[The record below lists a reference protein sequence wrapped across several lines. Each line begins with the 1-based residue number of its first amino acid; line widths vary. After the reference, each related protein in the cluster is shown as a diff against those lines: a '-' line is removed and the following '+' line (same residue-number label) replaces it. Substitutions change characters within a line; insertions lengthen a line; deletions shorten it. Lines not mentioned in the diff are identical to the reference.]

1 MTAQPTPSNP
11 VINAPQESYARL
23 FLRFLRFGLLAW
35 GGPVAQIALIRQELV
50 EEEQWVSR
58 ERFNRVLGVYQILP
72 GPEASELCIYFGMLS
87 RGRLGGLMAGF
98 GFVLPG
104 FVLMLLLSWFYVRYG
119 IASPVFS
126 AAFLGM
132 QAAVGALIVRAVHR
146 IGSHV
151 LLNRRL
157 WGIAIGAAVAH
168 VAGIHFLLILAVAGV
183 VYLLA
188 EEGHSGWASV
198 LLGAGFVAS
207 LVLLY
212 MQLSAAREAIAV
224 ADAVGRGAPSVL
236 SLFTLGLR
244 SGLLTFGGAYTAI
257 PYLRN
262 EAVVVSGWMTD
273 SQFLDGLALAGI
285 LPAPLVIFGTFVG
298 YLGGGFPGAIALTM
312 GIYLPAFAITLLGHE
327 LLEEVVENK
336 ALHSFLDGVTAG
348 VVGLIAVTAL
358 VLLRDAITGPLS
370 LLIFAAGL
378 FLLFRWNSKA
388 SVPVIMLGAALVGLL
403 AYFLS

>member
-11 VINAPQESYARL
+11 VTNAPRESYARL

-327 LLEEVVENK
+327 LLEGVVENK

>member
-50 EEEQWVSR
+50 EEEQWISR

-87 RGRLGGLMAGF
+87 RGRLGGLMAGL

-104 FVLMLLLSWFYVRYG
+104 FFLMLLLSWFYVRYG

-132 QAAVGALIVRAVHR
+132 QAAVGALIIRAVHR

-327 LLEEVVENK
+327 LLEGVVENK

-358 VLLRDAITGPLS
+358 VLLRDAITGWLS
-370 LLIFAAGL
+370 LLIFAGSL

-388 SVPVIMLGAALVGLL
+388 SVPVIVLGAALVGLL

>member
-1 MTAQPTPSNP
+1 MTEQLATPAPAVN
-11 VINAPQESYARL
+11 VPQESYIRL

-50 EEEQWVSR
+50 EEERWISR
-58 ERFNRVLGVYQILP
+58 ERFNRVLGVYQVLP
-72 GPEASELCIYFGMLS
+72 GPEATELCVYFGMLS
-87 RGRLGGLMAGF
+87 RGRIGGTLAGL

-119 IASPVFS
+119 INSPVFS

-151 LLNRRL
+151 LLNHWL
-157 WGIAIGAAVAH
+157 WGIAIGAAVAQL
-168 VAGIHFLLILAVAGV
+168 VGIHFLIILTVAAVI
-183 VYLLA
+183 YLLV
-188 EEGHSGWASV
+188 EEGHRRWAAALFGTS
-198 LLGAGFVAS
+198 FVAS

-212 MQLSAAREAIAV
+212 SRLNTIREVIAG
-224 ADAVGRGAPSVL
+224 DAVSQSVLSIL

-262 EAVVVSGWMTD
+262 EAVVVGGWMTD
-273 SQFLDGLALAGI
+273 GQFLDGLALAGI

-298 YLGGGFPGAIALTM
+298 YLGGGLFGSVALTL
-312 GIYLPAFAITLLGHE
+312 GIFLPAFGMTLIGHE
-327 LLEEVVENK
+327 LLEKVVENK
-336 ALHSFLDGVTAG
+336 AFHSILDGVTAG
-348 VVGLIAVTAL
+348 VVGLIAATAV
-358 VLLRDAITGPLS
+358 VLLRDAISGWLS
-370 LLIFAAGL
+370 LLIFLGGL
-378 FLLFRWNSKA
+378 IVLFRWNSKVN
-388 SVPVIMLGAALVGLL
+388 VPVVVLGAALVGLL

>member
-11 VINAPQESYARL
+11 VTNAPRESYARL

-146 IGSHV
+146 IGNHV

-327 LLEEVVENK
+327 LLEGVVENK

-388 SVPVIMLGAALVGLL
+388 SVPVIVLGAALVGLL

>member
-11 VINAPQESYARL
+11 VTNAPRESYARL

-72 GPEASELCIYFGMLS
+72 GPEASELCIYFGMLA
-87 RGRLGGLMAGF
+87 RGRLGGLMAGL

-327 LLEEVVENK
+327 LLEGVVENK

>member
-1 MTAQPTPSNP
+1 MTEQLITPAP
-11 VINAPQESYARL
+11 AVNAPQESYVRL

-72 GPEASELCIYFGMLS
+72 GPEATELCVYFGMLS
-87 RGRLGGLMAGF
+87 RGRIGGTVAGL

-104 FVLMLLLSWFYVRYG
+104 FVLMLLLSWFYVAYG
-119 IASPVFS
+119 INSPVFS

-151 LLNRRL
+151 LHNRWL
-157 WGIAIGAAVAH
+157 WAIAVLAAITH
-168 VAGIHFLLILAVAGV
+168 FAGIHFLLNLSIAGLI
-183 VYLLA
+183 YLLMKQGRDKLSA
-188 EEGHSGWASV
+188 V
-198 LLGAGFVAS
+198 LLLTVGVTSLALLIARLSVGQIALEAAGAIS
-207 LVLLY
+207 
-212 MQLSAAREAIAV
+212 E
-224 ADAVGRGAPSVL
+224 DHPTTL
-236 SLFTLGLR
+236 SLFALGLR

-273 SQFLDGLALAGI
+273 GQFLDGLALAGI

-298 YLGGGFPGAIALTM
+298 YLGGGLLGAIALTL
-312 GIYLPAFAITLLGHE
+312 GIFLPAFGMTLIGHE
-327 LLEEVVENK
+327 LLEKVVENK
-336 ALHSFLDGVTAG
+336 AFHSILDGVTAG
-348 VVGLIAVTAL
+348 VVGLIAATAV
-358 VLLRDAITGPLS
+358 VLLRDAISGWLS
-370 LLIFAAGL
+370 LLIFLGGL
-378 FLLFRWNSKA
+378 MILFRWNSKIN
-388 SVPVIMLGAALVGLL
+388 VPVVVLGAALVGLL
-403 AYFLS
+403 AYFLL

>member
-11 VINAPQESYARL
+11 VTNAPRESYARL

-72 GPEASELCIYFGMLS
+72 GPEASELCIYFGMLA
-87 RGRLGGLMAGF
+87 RGRLGGLMAGL

-146 IGSHV
+146 IGNHV

-224 ADAVGRGAPSVL
+224 ADAVGRGVPSVL

>member
-11 VINAPQESYARL
+11 VINAPQESYTRL

-119 IASPVFS
+119 IASPIFS

-132 QAAVGALIVRAVHR
+132 QAAVGALIIRAVHR

-207 LVLLY
+207 LVPLY
-212 MQLSAAREAIAV
+212 MHLSAAREAVAAV
-224 ADAVGRGAPSVL
+224 DAVSGGAPSVL

>member
-1 MTAQPTPSNP
+1 MTAPPAASDP
-11 VINAPQESYARL
+11 AANAPQESYTRL

-72 GPEASELCIYFGMLS
+72 GPEATELCVYFGMLS
-87 RGRLGGLMAGF
+87 RGRIGGTVAGL

-104 FVLMLLLSWFYVRYG
+104 FVLMLLLSWFYVTYG
-119 IASPVFS
+119 INSPVFS

-151 LLNRRL
+151 LHNRWL
-157 WGIAIGAAVAH
+157 WAIAVLAAFAH
-168 VAGIHFLLILAVAGV
+168 FAGVHFLLNLAVAGM
-183 VYLLA
+183 VYLLVEQGRGKPA
-188 EEGHSGWASV
+188 AA
-198 LLGAGFVAS
+198 LLSAGGVAS
-207 LVLLY
+207 AALLFAR
-212 MQLSAAREAIAV
+212 LSAGQVALEAIGV
-224 ADAVGRGAPSVL
+224 VSESAPSTF

-244 SGLLTFGGAYTAI
+244 TGLLTFGGAYTAI

-298 YLGGGFPGAIALTM
+298 YLGGSLLGAVALTL
-312 GIYLPAFAITLLGHE
+312 GIFLPAFGMTL
-327 LLEEVVENK
+327 
-336 ALHSFLDGVTAG
+336 
-348 VVGLIAVTAL
+348 I
-358 VLLRDAITGPLS
+358 
-370 LLIFAAGL
+370 
-378 FLLFRWNSKA
+378 
-388 SVPVIMLGAALVGLL
+388 
-403 AYFLS
+403 

>member
-11 VINAPQESYARL
+11 VTNAPRESYARL

-72 GPEASELCIYFGMLS
+72 GPEASELCIYFGMLA
-87 RGRLGGLMAGF
+87 RGRLGGLMAGL

-146 IGSHV
+146 IGNHV

-327 LLEEVVENK
+327 LLEGVVENK

>member
-1 MTAQPTPSNP
+1 MTAPPAASDP
-11 VINAPQESYARL
+11 AANAPQESYTRL

-72 GPEASELCIYFGMLS
+72 GPEATELCVYFGMLS
-87 RGRLGGLMAGF
+87 RGRIGGTVAGL

-104 FVLMLLLSWFYVRYG
+104 FVLMLLLSWFYVTYG
-119 IASPVFS
+119 INSPVFS

-151 LLNRRL
+151 LHNRWL
-157 WGIAIGAAVAH
+157 WAIAVLAAFAH
-168 VAGIHFLLILAVAGV
+168 FAGVHFLLNLAVAGM
-183 VYLLA
+183 VYLLVEQGRGKPA
-188 EEGHSGWASV
+188 AA
-198 LLGAGFVAS
+198 LLSAGGVAS
-207 LVLLY
+207 AALLFAR
-212 MQLSAAREAIAV
+212 LSAGQVALEAIGV
-224 ADAVGRGAPSVL
+224 VSESAPSTF

-244 SGLLTFGGAYTAI
+244 TGLLTFGGAYTAI

-298 YLGGGFPGAIALTM
+298 YLGGSLLGAVALTL
-312 GIYLPAFAITLLGHE
+312 GIFLPAFGMTLIGHE
-327 LLEEVVENK
+327 LLEKVVENK
-336 ALHSFLDGVTAG
+336 AFHSILDGVTAG
-348 VVGLIAVTAL
+348 VVGLIAATAL
-358 VLLRDAITGPLS
+358 VLLRDAVSGWLS
-370 LLIFAAGL
+370 LLIFLGGL
-378 FLLFRWNSKA
+378 IVLFRWNSKVN
-388 SVPVIMLGAALVGLL
+388 VPVVVLGAALVGLL
-403 AYFLS
+403 AYFMS

>member
-146 IGSHV
+146 IGNHV

-224 ADAVGRGAPSVL
+224 ADAVGRGVPSVL

-327 LLEEVVENK
+327 LLEGVVENK